1 MKNITSTAAQR
12 GATLVVGLIMLTV
25 ITLLTISAFTMSG
38 GNLQAVGNMQHR
50 NEAIAAANMAIEQT
64 ININFSTIDPAN
76 YPSTVNID
84 IDQDNTT
91 DYVVNINQP
100 ICLKYSP
107 APVNLGSLSG
117 VNSNVTNSSDFL
129 TLWEINVTAQNLAT
143 GASVIAKQ
151 GINKRLTQAEY
162 LLSTC

>member
-1 MKNITSTAAQR
+1 MKNITSTSAQR
-12 GATLVVGLIMLTV
+12 GATLIVGLIMLTV
-25 ITLLTISAFTMSG
+25 ITLLTISGFKMSG

-64 ININFSTIDPAN
+64 ININLSTIDPAN
-76 YPSTVNID
+76 YPSTTDID
-84 IDQDNTT
+84 IDQNNTN

-100 ICLKYSP
+100 ICRKYSP
-107 APVNLGSLSG
+107 APVNLDSLSG
-117 VNSNVTNSSDFL
+117 VNSNVTNSNDFL